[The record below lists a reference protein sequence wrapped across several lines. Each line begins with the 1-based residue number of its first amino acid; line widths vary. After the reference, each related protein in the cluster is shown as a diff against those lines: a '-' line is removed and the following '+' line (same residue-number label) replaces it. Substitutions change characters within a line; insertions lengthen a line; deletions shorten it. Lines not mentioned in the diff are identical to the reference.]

1 MLYGNMVL
9 FILLASSTNVVAK
22 EISTRHDPL
31 WIAFWRVLIA
41 APALALILKLLK
53 RKILLQP
60 VDRWRFF
67 VLAVLAVL
75 GNQLLYILGIAH
87 STATHA
93 ALLYGT
99 TPAWVLIMA
108 VWLGM
113 EKFRVWKVGGIT
125 LSILGVIIVLAGSG
139 LSFEGGSLR
148 GDLLLLMAVLSFSAY
163 TTLGKPLVERYGA
176 LESTFL
182 VMAFGAILYFPIGLP
197 AALTANYADVTLA
210 DVGMVLYLGLV
221 TSGLVYVLWYWLV
234 SYLRPTQ
241 VAVIMC
247 AQPPTTFFI
256 ASLFQGEQLT
266 LVLLIGATVTLVG
279 ILLTVIGGGEKRNI
293 DFKPWAYPTGS
304 PARPPETAG
313 KSQ

>member
-1 MLYGNMVL
+1 MLYGNMFL
-9 FILLASSTNVVAK
+9 FVVLASSTNVVAR
-22 EISTRHDPL
+22 ELSTHQDPL

-41 APALALILKLLK
+41 APALALVLTLTK
-53 RKILLQP
+53 RKILLHP

-67 VLAVLAVL
+67 VLAVLGVL
-75 GNQLLYILGIAH
+75 GNQLLYILGIEH
-87 STATHA
+87 STATRA

-113 EKFRVWKVGGIT
+113 EKFRVWKVGGIA

-139 LSFEGGSLR
+139 LSFEGGALR
-148 GDLLLLMAVLSFSAY
+148 GDILLIMAVLSFSAY
-163 TTLGKPLVERYGA
+163 TALGKPLVERYGA

-197 AALTANYADVTLA
+197 AALTADYSSVTLG
-210 DVGMVLYLGLV
+210 DVGLLLYLGLV
-221 TSGLVYVLWYWLV
+221 TSGVVYVLWYWLV
-234 SYLRPTQ
+234 GYLRPTQ

-256 ASLFQGEQLT
+256 ASLFQGEQFT
-266 LVLLIGATVTLVG
+266 LALLIGSMVTLTG
-279 ILLTVIGGGEKRNI
+279 IALTVIGGGEKRNI
-293 DFKPWAYPTGS
+293 DFKP
-304 PARPPETAG
+304 ARPPERAAEP
-313 KSQ
+313 Q